1 MLHFSPRHRIIS
13 SCLTG
18 GLTRGNTRAGGHI
31 RRKAANDN
39 TPRADAAAAGQH
51 GGANDDCAAHDPAL
65 LEAALRMF
73 AAHGLSAALR
83 ACEAAEI
90 AKSGG
95 DYEGADWWLAVCAML
110 DSAMARACLA
120 RQFVRA

>member
-1 MLHFSPRHRIIS
+1 MLHFAPRYGIIS
-13 SCLTG
+13 PCLKWG
-18 GLTRGNTRAGGHI
+18 QMRGLTRTRGQARH
-31 RRKAANDN
+31 KPANDN
-39 TPRADAAAAGQH
+39 APRGGPAAADQH
-51 GGANDDCAAHDPAL
+51 GGANDDNAAPGEAL

-95 DYEGADWWLAVCAML
+95 DYEGADWWLAVCATL

>member
-1 MLHFSPRHRIIS
+1 MLHFAPRYGIIS
-13 SCLTG
+13 PCLTG
-18 GLTRGNTRAGGHI
+18 GLTGGETRVGGHAQ
-31 RRKAANDN
+31 RKPANDN
-39 TPRADAAAAGQH
+39 APWDGPAAAGRRS
-51 GGANDDCAAHDPAL
+51 GANDDNPAQADAL

-90 AKSGG
+90 AKAGG
-95 DYEGADWWLAVCAML
+95 DYEGADWWLAVCATL

-120 RQFVRA
+120 RQFVHA